1 MRRKW
6 KRALSLLCTLA
17 MIAGM
22 LPVSS
27 LAAAGQAQTV
37 DGGINGYAA
46 AMQADEVTSGGW
58 RTAFEANGVS
68 DAQRID
74 GAYRS
79 SALNGK
85 IWTDKSV
92 EISTENPEQ
101 FNVTFSAL
109 GQTFGGQQAITKDV
123 AFDVMF
129 VLDVS
134 GSMGDDNKDSA
145 AVNAINSAMEAFLE
159 GEGNGENRV
168 GIVTFSTDVETA
180 LPLDHYT
187 RSGQD
192 EFFAYYSSRFG
203 GNYEIHAVNSEN
215 RTVEETVNFT
225 GGTYTQSGIA
235 QGAENLISGLQS
247 LRSETVHIPVLILI
261 TDGDPTYYCS
271 NYDDVLEGRRQ
282 GSGSSTD
289 PEVHGKYTVQSAAY
303 YKGAIAQAFQTK
315 YPSSTDDP
323 RFYTIG
329 QGLDSSFARTLLN
342 PTAEQLRAVWD
353 ESTGGI
359 FGGQTDASELAQSL
373 FSREQEIDDRY
384 SYADGSYT
392 GQMDEG
398 RLQEIMDEIRN
409 DLGDFNIND
418 DVGESAGQRNRIT
431 YFETLG
437 EGVQFTGEMTLTV
450 PKYDIVD
457 NEIVDREPVTY
468 TLTAYKGD
476 TDEVLK
482 PADGPTYLANGGV
495 VTFRDD
501 DHQEELA
508 NLSITVRQLSD
519 GMRQMQVDIPPELMA
534 YNVFITKS
542 EDGKTVHDY
551 YEATQPLQ
559 LTYGVKLR
567 ADVAAA
573 GTYLVSA
580 PTRSSVHFIPSSA
593 QTVEG
598 IYDMPYYWPDGQ
610 FENDPA
616 QVDKDETSG
625 SGVAGASDYVTA
637 ATKGNNNDVYI
648 YLGNNGLYRLT
659 GKTMTLTV
667 KWSDNNNQDGLR
679 PSDLKVQLYVDKGD
693 GRIVPVEGSAVTL
706 PAANSG
712 DGNSLT
718 YTFENLKVY
727 LEETTVAK
735 YYVAFLGADG
745 QPLTFTAT
753 DHTAP
758 FTDYA
763 YAIEN
768 KGADQNGNYFLFDG
782 YEDNETAATG
792 SLVLNLTHK
801 LATVDYTVTKVWKE
815 GTGASATMQLLADG
829 VAATVDQLGEQDGTV
844 TLTGEPW
851 THTWRNLPKY
861 SNGHEIVYRAAET
874 NYVGGGG
881 IYYQTSYDF
890 GTNSATVTNTAQNA
904 EAAQMNF
911 TARVV
916 WNDANNQDGVR
927 PESVTL
933 KLVAEVDGADV
944 FEDAVFD
951 AFGEWTKTVTSGD
964 GTWTTVWE
972 NLPRFTSENQQITY
986 SIAEVNAEDNEIVQ
1000 GGPLDDNYTVTA
1012 YNAFGD
1018 GYMTVTNTHTPVP
1031 VNITINKVWKDNN
1044 DQDGIRPDSVTGS
1057 LYQAEGGSYVKV
1069 QDFVINEGSWSTTIN
1084 GLPQKAGG
1092 QEIAYYVSENAV
1104 AEYKLTALG
1113 DSVQTSD
1120 GKTAYLVSGS
1130 TVTLTNT
1137 HTPGK
1142 VKYTVTL
1149 TWDDNNN
1156 VAGMRPSTVT
1166 VNLGSDYSVT
1176 LTVGDGNTGITAV
1189 DTRKLPQGAE
1199 AVWDT
1204 GSNTLKVTGLPE
1216 FVNGNQQTYQGSVA
1230 NIADYDETITAF
1242 GPYSVSYKLSY
1253 TGSTSYNS
1261 LGFTKYWE
1269 GDFKGGSDYYGY
1281 DMRPSTSEYAAKY
1294 LTLEKRVGESGE
1306 WTRVENPPAPTIYEN
1321 PTANTYSVSYQ
1332 GLPQFENGQV
1342 VTYRVTEGNVPNYT
1356 ATENAVELQQN
1367 VAGATLTNT
1376 FTLDPGTDP
1385 GGNTYGKITV
1395 TKVWNDADAPEG
1407 SRPTDTSVGAN
1418 VLGIMLYRE
1427 GTTVNGIKPTSIS
1440 VNGDTWT
1447 YTWDAGTV
1455 LKTDKDGSTIDYVA
1469 YENTVPENYTATTQ
1483 SANVTANG
1491 SVVSEARIVNAYSG
1505 TAATGTLTITKTWAG
1520 DEQYTDKRP
1529 DSLTFIVTGTF
1540 KDSDDAT
1547 QITRTA
1553 TMSAPWNAVQV
1564 TDLPLTVNG
1573 QPVTYTV
1580 EESNIPAGYTA
1591 AYSGG
1596 VDLSSGSNTITVTN
1610 TYSPDTWKLTYDAN
1624 GAQGQVPTDASDYTP
1639 ARNTANVQGQPAEM
1653 IYKGYTFLGWTT
1665 TRMPVILAASQE
1677 PEEDD
1682 LYVAGEQLTMSGA
1695 TTLYAVWAVDANGD
1709 GTPDYKQ
1716 KQITVN
1722 VVWDDDSNRCGIR
1735 PNSIAFTLKGQEYAI
1750 DLANASGVL
1759 ITTNNGNT
1767 QWIYT
1772 VPALFD
1778 QSVEFTDSDL
1788 TDVTVKH
1795 KAHADASDAE
1805 GYTHSVSF
1813 ADKAYTITLTH
1824 DPEEISHSVTK
1835 NWDFG
1840 AAGFTVGEAT
1850 IHLLG
1855 NGKDVAGAEDITFVP
1870 NGNKNLSWE
1879 NLPKYE
1885 GGKLIT
1891 YHAVETKVVDDNG
1904 NDVTGHFQV
1913 TYDWDDENGTTTIT
1927 NTYSELRNITLLYT
1941 WDDDNNATGERPD
1954 SVEVELYYTTRQDT
1968 RAPVEAVPTGITAT
1982 ISEAGNW
1989 STTWY
1994 DLPVYDP
2001 ETGLLRE
2008 YEAHVI
2014 AYTVDGQEHPVNLD
2028 ESDSAL
2034 GYAGYTF
2041 DVASFGQDSV
2051 FVMNSALDN
2060 NTASFTM
2067 NKVWQ
2072 DADNA
2077 YNTRP
2082 DAILVNLLQNG
2093 SVYSTARLDTTLAI
2107 WTYTWE
2113 KLPELDNNGVKYVY
2127 TVAEIP
2133 VPGYTA
2139 SVEGGTITN
2148 QLDALDPG
2156 DPTQLTVTYVYNN
2169 GQANASET
2177 VNFGN
2182 TANGVADP
2190 TWEGHA
2196 FKGWYTD
2203 NGSFANAYDFT
2214 TPVTEN
2220 ITLYAKWV
2228 STHDGVEDLDDHHF
2242 ITFVYEHASATD
2254 ANGAAIDTSE
2264 TKIQVECGSDY
2275 VFNAA
2280 ADSGYILNVPTYN
2293 GSATLAA
2300 NGGNKF
2306 TLSNITSDITV
2317 TITATRQSTGGGGG
2331 GGGGNSSS
2339 EPELNKEDH
2348 IAYVSGYPDGT
2359 VKPNNLIT
2367 REEVATIFFRLLTDE
2382 SRADYITEY
2391 NPYPDVASDRW
2402 SFYAITTLTN
2412 GGIMTGRNDGTFD
2425 PGAYITRG
2433 EFAVVAAQFSDAQY
2447 SGPDQFSDIS
2457 SHWARSYINRAAY
2470 EGWTT
2475 GYPDGTYG
2483 PDQYITRAEVMA
2495 LLNEV
2500 LERSPNA
2507 EYMLDDM
2514 KVWPDNPETAWF
2526 YADVQEATNSHS
2538 YEERTEAD
2546 LDEHWTDI
2554 TTMRTYDEM
2563 VRDAFNA
2570 AS

>member
-1 MRRKW
+1 M
-6 KRALSLLCTLA
+6 
-17 MIAGM
+17 
-22 LPVSS
+22 
-27 LAAAGQAQTV
+27 
-37 DGGINGYAA
+37 
-46 AMQADEVTSGGW
+46 
-58 RTAFEANGVS
+58 
-68 DAQRID
+68 
-74 GAYRS
+74 
-79 SALNGK
+79 
-85 IWTDKSV
+85 
-92 EISTENPEQ
+92 
-101 FNVTFSAL
+101 
-109 GQTFGGQQAITKDV
+109 
-123 AFDVMF
+123 
-129 VLDVS
+129 
-134 GSMGDDNKDSA
+134 
-145 AVNAINSAMEAFLE
+145 
-159 GEGNGENRV
+159 
-168 GIVTFSTDVETA
+168 
-180 LPLDHYT
+180 
-187 RSGQD
+187 
-192 EFFAYYSSRFG
+192 
-203 GNYEIHAVNSEN
+203 
-215 RTVEETVNFT
+215 
-225 GGTYTQSGIA
+225 
-235 QGAENLISGLQS
+235 
-247 LRSETVHIPVLILI
+247 
-261 TDGDPTYYCS
+261 
-271 NYDDVLEGRRQ
+271 
-282 GSGSSTD
+282 
-289 PEVHGKYTVQSAAY
+289 
-303 YKGAIAQAFQTK
+303 
-315 YPSSTDDP
+315 
-323 RFYTIG
+323 
-329 QGLDSSFARTLLN
+329 
-342 PTAEQLRAVWD
+342 
-353 ESTGGI
+353 
-359 FGGQTDASELAQSL
+359 
-373 FSREQEIDDRY
+373 
-384 SYADGSYT
+384 
-392 GQMDEG
+392 
-398 RLQEIMDEIRN
+398 
-409 DLGDFNIND
+409 
-418 DVGESAGQRNRIT
+418 
-431 YFETLG
+431 
-437 EGVQFTGEMTLTV
+437 
-450 PKYDIVD
+450 
-457 NEIVDREPVTY
+457 
-468 TLTAYKGD
+468 
-476 TDEVLK
+476 
-482 PADGPTYLANGGV
+482 
-495 VTFRDD
+495 
-501 DHQEELA
+501 
-508 NLSITVRQLSD
+508 
-519 GMRQMQVDIPPELMA
+519 
-534 YNVFITKS
+534 
-542 EDGKTVHDY
+542 
-551 YEATQPLQ
+551 
-559 LTYGVKLR
+559 
-567 ADVAAA
+567 
-573 GTYLVSA
+573 
-580 PTRSSVHFIPSSA
+580 
-593 QTVEG
+593 
-598 IYDMPYYWPDGQ
+598 
-610 FENDPA
+610 
-616 QVDKDETSG
+616 
-625 SGVAGASDYVTA
+625 
-637 ATKGNNNDVYI
+637 
-648 YLGNNGLYRLT
+648 
-659 GKTMTLTV
+659 
-667 KWSDNNNQDGLR
+667 
-679 PSDLKVQLYVDKGD
+679 
-693 GRIVPVEGSAVTL
+693 
-706 PAANSG
+706 
-712 DGNSLT
+712 
-718 YTFENLKVY
+718 
-727 LEETTVAK
+727 
-735 YYVAFLGADG
+735 
-745 QPLTFTAT
+745 
-753 DHTAP
+753 
-758 FTDYA
+758 
-763 YAIEN
+763 
-768 KGADQNGNYFLFDG
+768 
-782 YEDNETAATG
+782 
-792 SLVLNLTHK
+792 
-801 LATVDYTVTKVWKE
+801 
-815 GTGASATMQLLADG
+815 
-829 VAATVDQLGEQDGTV
+829 
-844 TLTGEPW
+844 
-851 THTWRNLPKY
+851 
-861 SNGHEIVYRAAET
+861 
-874 NYVGGGG
+874 
-881 IYYQTSYDF
+881 
-890 GTNSATVTNTAQNA
+890 
-904 EAAQMNF
+904 
-911 TARVV
+911 
-916 WNDANNQDGVR
+916 
-927 PESVTL
+927 
-933 KLVAEVDGADV
+933 
-944 FEDAVFD
+944 
-951 AFGEWTKTVTSGD
+951 
-964 GTWTTVWE
+964 
-972 NLPRFTSENQQITY
+972 
-986 SIAEVNAEDNEIVQ
+986 
-1000 GGPLDDNYTVTA
+1000 
-1012 YNAFGD
+1012 
-1018 GYMTVTNTHTPVP
+1018 
-1031 VNITINKVWKDNN
+1031 NITINKAWEDNN

-1069 QDFVINEGSWSTTIN
+1069 QDFVITGENWSTTIT
-1084 GLPQKAGG
+1084 GLPQKEGG
-1092 QEIAYYVSENAV
+1092 QEIAYYVSENEV
-1104 AEYKLTALG
+1104 AEYKLTARG

-1137 HTPGK
+1137 HTPGT
-1142 VKYTVTL
+1142 VDYQVTL
-1149 TWDDNNN
+1149 TWDDNDNA
-1156 VAGMRPSTVT
+1156 AGKRPDTVT
-1166 VNLGSDYSVT
+1166 VNLGDEKIVLTVSGGQIYPPEGERYEFVTDGNGGGT
-1176 LTVGDGNTGITAV
+1176 LTIKD
-1189 DTRKLPQGAE
+1189 
-1199 AVWDT
+1199 
-1204 GSNTLKVTGLPE
+1204 LPE
-1216 FVNGNQQTYQGSVA
+1216 FVGGKQQTYQGSVDD
-1230 NIADYDETITAF
+1230 ITDYDETITAF
-1242 GPYSVSYKLSY
+1242 GPNSVSYKLSY
-1253 TGSTSYNS
+1253 TGSTSYEDG
-1261 LGFTKYWE
+1261 LGFTKVWE
-1269 GDFKGGSDYYGY
+1269 EYNYNGY
-1281 DMRPSTSEYAAKY
+1281 DMRPSTSEYAQC
-1294 LTLEKRVGESGE
+1294 LTLQSKVGDGE
-1306 WTRVENPPAPTIYEN
+1306 WTDVDGTPVVT
-1321 PTANTYSVSYQ
+1321 VSGGNY
-1332 GLPQFENGQV
+1332 V
-1342 VTYRVTEGNVPNYT
+1342 VTYTDLTKYSGGQAIQYQVVEGPVRNFQTKNNTVSLSEEKN
-1356 ATENAVELQQN
+1356 NQLI
-1367 VAGATLTNT
+1367 NT
-1376 FTLDPGTDP
+1376 FTLVDPDEPG
-1385 GGNTYGKITV
+1385 GGNTYGQITV

-1407 SRPTDTSVGAN
+1407 SRPAYESSDP
-1418 VLGIMLYRE
+1418 LGIMLYRATD
-1427 GTTVNGIKPTSIS
+1427 GTHANGIAPNSI
-1440 VNGDTWT
+1440 VDNGDGTWT

-1483 SANVTANG
+1483 SANVTKDG
-1491 SVVSEARIVNAYSG
+1491 SVVRDAQIVNAYSG
-1505 TAATGTLTITKTWAG
+1505 TAATGTLTISKTWVD

-1540 KDSDDAT
+1540 EGSGDAT

-1553 TMSAPWNAVQV
+1553 TMSKDDNWANV
-1564 TDLPLTVNG
+1564 TVESLPLTVNG
-1573 QPVTYTV
+1573 QQVTYTV

-1591 AYSGG
+1591 TYSDG
-1596 VDLSSGSNTITVTN
+1596 VELSSGSNTITVTN
-1610 TYSPDTWKLTYDAN
+1610 TYSPDTWTLTYHAN
-1624 GAQGQVPTDASDYTP
+1624 GGANAPVDSNTYSKTNAEATVLGQRGMTY
-1639 ARNTANVQGQPAEM
+1639 E
-1653 IYKGYTFLGWTT
+1653 GYTFLGW
-1665 TRMPVILAASQE
+1665 A
-1677 PEEDD
+1677 EDIYGVVTNAED
-1682 LYVAGEQLTMSGA
+1682 APAVMYQKGGTYTLSGNA
-1695 TTLYAVWAVDANGD
+1695 TLYAVWAVDANGD
-1709 GTPDYKQ
+1709 GTPDYDQ

-1750 DLANASGVL
+1750 DLANATGVL
-1759 ITTNNGNT
+1759 ITTSNGNT

-1788 TDVTVKH
+1788 TNVTVKH
-1795 KAHADASDAE
+1795 KAHADTSDAE
-1805 GYTHSVSF
+1805 GYTPSVSF

-2254 ANGAAIDTSE
+2254 ANGTAIDTSE

-2367 REEVATIFFRLLTDE
+2367 REEVATIFFCLLTDE

-2570 AS
+2570 AN

>member
-1 MRRKW
+1 MNNDN
-6 KRALSLLCTLA
+6 ST
-17 MIAGM
+17 
-22 LPVSS
+22 
-27 LAAAGQAQTV
+27 
-37 DGGINGYAA
+37 
-46 AMQADEVTSGGW
+46 
-58 RTAFEANGVS
+58 TA
-68 DAQRID
+68 RI
-74 GAYRS
+74 
-79 SALNGK
+79 
-85 IWTDKSV
+85 
-92 EISTENPEQ
+92 
-101 FNVTFSAL
+101 
-109 GQTFGGQQAITKDV
+109 
-123 AFDVMF
+123 
-129 VLDVS
+129 
-134 GSMGDDNKDSA
+134 
-145 AVNAINSAMEAFLE
+145 
-159 GEGNGENRV
+159 
-168 GIVTFSTDVETA
+168 
-180 LPLDHYT
+180 
-187 RSGQD
+187 
-192 EFFAYYSSRFG
+192 
-203 GNYEIHAVNSEN
+203 
-215 RTVEETVNFT
+215 
-225 GGTYTQSGIA
+225 
-235 QGAENLISGLQS
+235 
-247 LRSETVHIPVLILI
+247 
-261 TDGDPTYYCS
+261 
-271 NYDDVLEGRRQ
+271 
-282 GSGSSTD
+282 
-289 PEVHGKYTVQSAAY
+289 
-303 YKGAIAQAFQTK
+303 
-315 YPSSTDDP
+315 
-323 RFYTIG
+323 YTIG
-329 QGLDSSFARTLLN
+329 LGLDEYTQQGWSSHISNNAIMLN
-342 PTAEQLRAVWD
+342 PVRRSEYPSGNLSTAINDNPAAEMGFSSYDYANGSWVNASMS
-353 ESTGGI
+353 STELNEI
-359 FGGQTDASELAQSL
+359 FED
-373 FSREQEIDDRY
+373 
-384 SYADGSYT
+384 
-392 GQMDEG
+392 
-398 RLQEIMDEIRN
+398 IMS
-409 DLGDFNIND
+409 DLGNLGVNT
-418 DVGESAGQRNRIT
+418 DVGESTGERNRIT

-437 EGVQFTGEMTLTV
+437 EGVQFTGKMTLTV
-450 PKYDIVD
+450 PTYKVENNEVLPVDIRV
-457 NEIVDREPVTY
+457 Y
-468 TLTAYKGD
+468 TLTAYTAEGEPLD
-476 TDEVLK
+476 
-482 PADGPTYLANGGV
+482 PANGPAYIEGGGV
-495 VTFRDD
+495 VTFKVTGVSVNGVPANLDD
-501 DHQEELA
+501 SNSYDKAAQE

-542 EDGKTVHDY
+542 ESGETVFDY

-559 LTYGVKLR
+559 LTYGVKMR
-567 ADVAAA
+567 ADVETA
-573 GTYLVSA
+573 GSYLVSA
-580 PTRSSVHFIPSSA
+580 PTRSYVHFIPSSA
-593 QTVEG
+593 QTGEG
-598 IYDMPYYWPDGQ
+598 TYDMPYYWPGGQ
-610 FENDPA
+610 FARDQA
-616 QVDKDETSG
+616 QFDKNGT
-625 SGVAGASDYVTA
+625 GVAGASDYVTA

-667 KWSDNNNQDGLR
+667 KWIDSSNQDGLR

-693 GRIVPVEGSAVTL
+693 GSIVPVEGSAVTL
-706 PAANSG
+706 PAANTEN
-712 DGNSLT
+712 GNSLT

-727 LEETTVAK
+727 LDGTTVAK

-745 QPLTFTAT
+745 QPLAFKV
-753 DHTAP
+753 DGQVAP
-758 FTDYA
+758 FTDYT

-768 KGADQNGNYFLFDG
+768 EGADQNGNYFLFDG
-782 YEDNETAATG
+782 YEDNEAAATG
-792 SLVLNLTHK
+792 SLVLNLTHE
-801 LATVDYTVTKVWKE
+801 LATVDYKVTKQWVD
-815 GTGASATMQLLADG
+815 GTGTSATMQLLADG
-829 VAATVDQLGEQDGTV
+829 VAATADQLGKQDGTV

-881 IYYQTSYDF
+881 IYYQTSYQFD
-890 GTNSATVTNTAQNA
+890 TNSATVTNTAQNA

-933 KLVAEVDGADV
+933 KLVAKVDGVDV
-944 FEDAVFD
+944 SEDAVLVYFS
-951 AFGEWTKTVTSGD
+951 EWTKTVTSGD

-1069 QDFVINEGSWSTTIN
+1069 QDFVINDTNRTTIEDLPKYVKGSLIQYYITENVVN
-1084 GLPQKAGG
+1084 GYTVA
-1092 QEIAYYVSENAV
+1092 ADVAAAENTYFAV
-1104 AEYKLTALG
+1104 G
-1113 DSVQTSD
+1113 DD
-1120 GKTAYLVSGS
+1120 NKI
-1130 TVTLTNT
+1130 TLTNT
-1137 HTPGK
+1137 HNPGT
-1142 VKYTVTL
+1142 VEYTVTL

-1156 VAGMRPSTVT
+1156 AAGKRPGSVT
-1166 VNLGSDYSVT
+1166 VNLGNEEIVLTVSDGQIVRPEGAQYEFVPDGNGGGT
-1176 LTVGDGNTGITAV
+1176 LTIKD
-1189 DTRKLPQGAE
+1189 
-1199 AVWDT
+1199 
-1204 GSNTLKVTGLPE
+1204 LPE
-1216 FVNGNQQTYQGSVA
+1216 FVGGKQQTYQGSVA

-1242 GPYSVSYKLSY
+1242 GPNSVSYKLSY

-1261 LGFTKYWE
+1261 LGFTKYWK
-1269 GDFKGGSDYYGY
+1269 GDFEGGSDYYGY

-1367 VAGATLTNT
+1367 VTGATLTNT
-1376 FTLDPGTDP
+1376 FTLDPGPDP
-1385 GGNTYGKITV
+1385 GSNTYDEITV

-1407 SRPTDTSVGAN
+1407 SRPAYEGSDP
-1418 VLGIMLYRE
+1418 LGIMLYRA

-1483 SANVTANG
+1483 SANVTENG
-1491 SVVSEARIVNAYSG
+1491 SVVSEAQIVNAYSG
-1505 TAATGTLTITKTWAG
+1505 TAATGTLTISKTWVG
-1520 DEQYTDKRP
+1520 DGQYTDKRP
-1529 DSLTFIVTGTF
+1529 DSLTFIVKGTF
-1540 KDSDDAT
+1540 EGSDNAT

-1553 TMSAPWNAVQV
+1553 TMSKVNDWASATVE
-1564 TDLPLTVNG
+1564 DLPLTVNG
-1573 QPVTYTV
+1573 KPVTYTV

-1591 AYSGG
+1591 TYSDNDGMVLAKG
-1596 VDLSSGSNTITVTN
+1596 EDTITVTN

-1624 GAQGQVPTDASDYTP
+1624 GGANAPVDNTTYSKTNAEATVLGQSGMT
-1639 ARNTANVQGQPAEM
+1639 
-1653 IYKGYTFLGWTT
+1653 YKGYTFLGWAEDIYGVVTNAEDAPDG
-1665 TRMPVILAASQE
+1665 MYQE
-1677 PEEDD
+1677 GGTYT
-1682 LYVAGEQLTMSGA
+1682 LSGNA
-1695 TTLYAVWAVDANGD
+1695 TLYAVWAVDANGD

-1722 VVWDDDSNRCGIR
+1722 VVWDDDGNRCGIR
-1735 PNSIAFTLKGQEYAI
+1735 PNSIAFTLKGQDYEI
-1750 DLANASGVL
+1750 NLADAAGVL

-1772 VPALFD
+1772 VPVRFD
-1778 QSVEFTDSDL
+1778 QDEEFAKGDL
-1788 TDVTVKH
+1788 TNVTVKH

-1805 GYTHSVSF
+1805 GYTSSVSF

-1840 AAGFTVGEAT
+1840 DAAGFTVGEAT

-2014 AYTVDGQEHPVNLD
+2014 AYTVDGQEHSVNLD

-2139 SVEGGTITN
+2139 SVEGGMITN

-2254 ANGAAIDTSE
+2254 ANGTAIDTSE

-2570 AS
+2570 AN

>member
-1 MRRKW
+1 M
-6 KRALSLLCTLA
+6 
-17 MIAGM
+17 
-22 LPVSS
+22 
-27 LAAAGQAQTV
+27 
-37 DGGINGYAA
+37 
-46 AMQADEVTSGGW
+46 
-58 RTAFEANGVS
+58 
-68 DAQRID
+68 
-74 GAYRS
+74 
-79 SALNGK
+79 
-85 IWTDKSV
+85 
-92 EISTENPEQ
+92 
-101 FNVTFSAL
+101 
-109 GQTFGGQQAITKDV
+109 
-123 AFDVMF
+123 
-129 VLDVS
+129 
-134 GSMGDDNKDSA
+134 
-145 AVNAINSAMEAFLE
+145 LE
-159 GEGNGENRV
+159 GGE
-168 GIVTFSTDVETA
+168 I
-180 LPLDHYT
+180 
-187 RSGQD
+187 
-192 EFFAYYSSRFG
+192 
-203 GNYEIHAVNSEN
+203 
-215 RTVEETVNFT
+215 
-225 GGTYTQSGIA
+225 TQ
-235 QGAENLISGLQS
+235 
-247 LRSETVHIPVLILI
+247 
-261 TDGDPTYYCS
+261 
-271 NYDDVLEGRRQ
+271 
-282 GSGSSTD
+282 
-289 PEVHGKYTVQSAAY
+289 
-303 YKGAIAQAFQTK
+303 
-315 YPSSTDDP
+315 
-323 RFYTIG
+323 
-329 QGLDSSFARTLLN
+329 
-342 PTAEQLRAVWD
+342 
-353 ESTGGI
+353 
-359 FGGQTDASELAQSL
+359 
-373 FSREQEIDDRY
+373 
-384 SYADGSYT
+384 
-392 GQMDEG
+392 
-398 RLQEIMDEIRN
+398 
-409 DLGDFNIND
+409 
-418 DVGESAGQRNRIT
+418 
-431 YFETLG
+431 
-437 EGVQFTGEMTLTV
+437 
-450 PKYDIVD
+450 
-457 NEIVDREPVTY
+457 
-468 TLTAYKGD
+468 
-476 TDEVLK
+476 
-482 PADGPTYLANGGV
+482 
-495 VTFRDD
+495 
-501 DHQEELA
+501 
-508 NLSITVRQLSD
+508 
-519 GMRQMQVDIPPELMA
+519 
-534 YNVFITKS
+534 
-542 EDGKTVHDY
+542 
-551 YEATQPLQ
+551 
-559 LTYGVKLR
+559 
-567 ADVAAA
+567 
-573 GTYLVSA
+573 
-580 PTRSSVHFIPSSA
+580 
-593 QTVEG
+593 
-598 IYDMPYYWPDGQ
+598 
-610 FENDPA
+610 
-616 QVDKDETSG
+616 
-625 SGVAGASDYVTA
+625 
-637 ATKGNNNDVYI
+637 
-648 YLGNNGLYRLT
+648 
-659 GKTMTLTV
+659 
-667 KWSDNNNQDGLR
+667 
-679 PSDLKVQLYVDKGD
+679 
-693 GRIVPVEGSAVTL
+693 
-706 PAANSG
+706 
-712 DGNSLT
+712 GNS
-718 YTFENLKVY
+718 
-727 LEETTVAK
+727 
-735 YYVAFLGADG
+735 
-745 QPLTFTAT
+745 
-753 DHTAP
+753 
-758 FTDYA
+758 
-763 YAIEN
+763 
-768 KGADQNGNYFLFDG
+768 
-782 YEDNETAATG
+782 
-792 SLVLNLTHK
+792 
-801 LATVDYTVTKVWKE
+801 
-815 GTGASATMQLLADG
+815 
-829 VAATVDQLGEQDGTV
+829 
-844 TLTGEPW
+844 
-851 THTWRNLPKY
+851 
-861 SNGHEIVYRAAET
+861 
-874 NYVGGGG
+874 
-881 IYYQTSYDF
+881 
-890 GTNSATVTNTAQNA
+890 
-904 EAAQMNF
+904 
-911 TARVV
+911 
-916 WNDANNQDGVR
+916 
-927 PESVTL
+927 
-933 KLVAEVDGADV
+933 
-944 FEDAVFD
+944 
-951 AFGEWTKTVTSGD
+951 
-964 GTWTTVWE
+964 
-972 NLPRFTSENQQITY
+972 
-986 SIAEVNAEDNEIVQ
+986 
-1000 GGPLDDNYTVTA
+1000 LDDNYTVDA

-1018 GYMTVTNTHTPVP
+1018 GYMTVTNTHTPAT
-1031 VNITINKVWKDNN
+1031 VNITINKDWVDNN
-1044 DQDGIRPDSVTGS
+1044 NQDGIRPESVTGS

-1069 QDFVINEGSWSTTIN
+1069 QDFVINDTNTTTIEDLPKYVKGSLIQYYITENVVN
-1084 GLPQKAGG
+1084 GYTVAADVAAENTYYAVGNDN
-1092 QEIAYYVSENAV
+1092 EI
-1104 AEYKLTALG
+1104 
-1113 DSVQTSD
+1113 
-1120 GKTAYLVSGS
+1120 
-1130 TVTLTNT
+1130 TLTNT
-1137 HTPGK
+1137 HNPGT
-1142 VKYTVTL
+1142 VEYQVTL
-1149 TWDDNNN
+1149 TWDDNDNA
-1156 VAGMRPSTVT
+1156 AGKRPDSVT
-1166 VNLGSDYSVT
+1166 VNLGDEWSVT
-1176 LTVGDGNTGITAV
+1176 LIVGEGNTGIIDVNTSE
-1189 DTRKLPQGAE
+1189 LPEGAS

-1204 GSNTLKVTGLPE
+1204 ETKILTVTGLPE
-1216 FVNGNQQTYQGSVA
+1216 FVGGKQQTYQGSVA
-1230 NIADYDETITAF
+1230 DIADYDETITAF
-1242 GPYSVSYKLSY
+1242 GPNSVSYKLSY

-1261 LGFTKYWE
+1261 LGFTKYWK
-1269 GDFKGGSDYYGY
+1269 GDFEGGSDYYGY
-1281 DMRPSTSEYAAKY
+1281 DMRPSTSEYAQY
-1294 LTLEKRVGESGE
+1294 LTLSVVNGEPV
-1306 WTRVENPPAPTIYEN
+1306 TATPTITEDQYGN
-1321 PTANTYSVSYQ
+1321 YIVTYS
-1332 GLPQFENGQV
+1332 GLPMYSGGQAIQYQV
-1342 VTYRVTEGNVPNYT
+1342 IEDNVPNYT
-1356 ATENAVELQQN
+1356 ATENVVELQQN
-1367 VAGATLTNT
+1367 VAGATLTNI

-1385 GGNTYGKITV
+1385 GSNTYGEITV
-1395 TKVWNDADAPEG
+1395 TKVWNDADAPED
-1407 SRPTDTSVGAN
+1407 SHPTDTSVEKN

-1469 YENTVPENYTATTQ
+1469 YENTVPSNYTATTQ
-1483 SANVTANG
+1483 SANVTEDGN
-1491 SVVSEARIVNAYSG
+1491 VVSSARIVNAYSG

-1520 DEQYTDKRP
+1520 DDQYTDKRP

-1540 KDSDDAT
+1540 EGSGDAT

-1553 TMSAPWNAVQV
+1553 TMSKDDNWANV
-1564 TDLPLTVNG
+1564 TVESLPLTVNG
-1573 QPVTYTV
+1573 QQVTYTV
-1580 EESNIPAGYTA
+1580 EESNVPAGYKATYENGQTVVLAKLESNA
-1591 AYSGG
+1591 A
-1596 VDLSSGSNTITVTN
+1596 TVAVKN
-1610 TYSPDTWKLTYDAN
+1610 TYSPDTWTLTYHAN
-1624 GAQGQVPTDASDYTP
+1624 GGINAPVDKTTYSKTNAEATVLGQSDMT
-1639 ARNTANVQGQPAEM
+1639 
-1653 IYKGYTFLGWTT
+1653 YKGYTFLGWAEDIYGVVTNAEDAPAG
-1665 TRMPVILAASQE
+1665 MYQE
-1677 PEEDD
+1677 GGTYT
-1682 LYVAGEQLTMSGA
+1682 LSGNA
-1695 TTLYAVWAVDANGD
+1695 TLYAVWAVDANGD
-1709 GTPDYKQ
+1709 GKPDYKQ

-1722 VVWDDDSNRCGIR
+1722 VVWNDDGNRCGIR
-1735 PNSIAFTLKGQEYAI
+1735 PNSIAFTLKGQGHEI
-1750 DLANASGVL
+1750 NLANASGVL

-1772 VPALFD
+1772 VPVLFD
-1778 QSVEFTDSDL
+1778 QDKEFAKGDL
-1788 TDVTVKH
+1788 TNVTVNH
-1795 KAHADASDAE
+1795 KAHADANDAK
-1805 GYTHSVSF
+1805 GYTPSVSF

-1913 TYDWDDENGTTTIT
+1913 TYNWDDENGTTTIT

-1982 ISEAGNW
+1982 ISEDRNW

-2014 AYTVDGQEHPVNLD
+2014 AYTVDGREHPVNLD